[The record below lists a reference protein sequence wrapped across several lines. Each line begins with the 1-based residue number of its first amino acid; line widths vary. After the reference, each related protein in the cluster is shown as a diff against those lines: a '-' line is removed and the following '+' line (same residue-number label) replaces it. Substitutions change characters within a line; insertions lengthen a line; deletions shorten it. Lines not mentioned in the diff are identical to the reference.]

1 MKNQIQFSKLS
12 NLSRIVQFFQRKKK
26 SAKVAKERLQII
38 IAHERV
44 RQDKPDFLSAMQRD
58 LIDVIAKYVD
68 INKEDV
74 KIELERQDG
83 CSILELNVTLPNFL
97 DRKENSKEELVVE

>member
-1 MKNQIQFSKLS
+1 MKIQTQISK
-12 NLSRIVQFFQRKKK
+12 IIDYFQRPPK

-44 RQDKPDFLSAMQRD
+44 QQDKPDYLSSLQKD
-58 LIDVIAKYVD
+58 LLDVIAKYVV
-68 INKEDV
+68 INKDDV
-74 KIELERQDG
+74 KIELDRKDG

-97 DRKENSKEELVVE
+97 DRKLVQKQEAVLEG

>member
-1 MKNQIQFSKLS
+1 MNIQSQFSKILHYFH
-12 NLSRIVQFFQRKKK
+12 RPKK
-26 SAKVAKERLQII
+26 SAKIAKERLQII

-44 RQDKPDFLSAMQRD
+44 TRDKPDYLSAMQQD
-58 LIDVIAKYVD
+58 LIDVIAKYVN

-83 CSILELNVTLPNFL
+83 RSILELNVTLPNL
-97 DRKENSKEELVVE
+97 RDRSESGKVECLAE

>member
-1 MKNQIQFSKLS
+1 MNIQAQVSKIL
-12 NLSRIVQFFQRKKK
+12 RYFRPQK

-38 IAHERV
+38 IAHERGT
-44 RQDKPDFLSAMQRD
+44 RDKPDYLTAMQRD

-83 CSILELNVTLPNFL
+83 RSILELNITLPNL
-97 DRKENSKEELVVE
+97 EITEPRLSGSVT